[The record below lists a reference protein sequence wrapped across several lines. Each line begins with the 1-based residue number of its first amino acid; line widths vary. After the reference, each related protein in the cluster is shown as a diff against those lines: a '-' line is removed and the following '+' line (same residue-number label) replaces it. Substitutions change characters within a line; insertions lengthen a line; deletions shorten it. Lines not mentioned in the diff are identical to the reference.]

1 MDRIVRVDVG
11 GEQGPVAIFEPIGK
25 YTGFGG
31 RAMTSAIIC
40 GEVPPD
46 CHPLGPENKLVI
58 APGLMSGSAATTSS
72 RLSVGCKS
80 PLTGTIATAST
91 SGQAAGF
98 LGRLDIAAIVLEGEP
113 KDDKLRVVYIDK
125 DGVSIKEADNLHS
138 LPNYAA
144 CDSLR
149 HEYGDNVAILSIGTA
164 GEMGLANSTIAV
176 SDSLGQP
183 TRHASHGGVGAVM
196 GSKGIKAI
204 VLNAEATDTR
214 MPLASEVFTEAHKK
228 LANDLK
234 LHIATRHDALSDRAS
249 LLSENAIQA
258 LLEGECGLMNLST
271 RGCQSGCVI
280 KCSGFLS
287 GNGCNCEYLV
297 TAWALCGITDMSS
310 ASKLDYLS
318 DDYGFDSIEMG
329 LAIGLAMEVGVI
341 PYGDVEG
348 AVKLITMAGKGK
360 PLGRIVGSGVE
371 IVAKCYGIESSA
383 MIKSQ
388 AIRAYGLHTRAKL
401 NVKQDLVSRAV
412 DHTTGYATAL
422 KVLTADCPYPSLDP
436 ELLKDLPGNLD
447 TVLAAMDATGFCL
460 FVAFAL
466 FDHPETFEAMIGT
479 INGLYDLNLDIDD
492 MIKLGQRTLSLEND
506 FDKKTIMGNQKHSF
520 WRF

>member
-1 MDRIVRVDVG
+1 
-11 GEQGPVAIFEPIGK
+11 
-25 YTGFGG
+25 
-31 RAMTSAIIC
+31 MTSGIIC
-40 GEVPPD
+40 NEVPPE
-46 CHPLGPENKLVI
+46 CHPLGAENKLVI

-80 PLTGTIATAST
+80 PLTGTITTAST
-91 SGQAAGF
+91 SGQVAGF
-98 LGRLDIAAIVLEGEP
+98 LGRLDIAAIVLEGEAQ
-113 KDDKLRVVYIDK
+113 DDKLRTIYIDK
-125 DGVSIKEADNLHS
+125 DRVEIQEAEELEM
-138 LPNYAA
+138 LPNYAC
-144 CDSLR
+144 CDLLR
-149 HEYGDNVAILSIGTA
+149 SKYGDHVSILSIGTS

-196 GSKGIKAI
+196 GAKGIKAVI
-204 VLNAEATDTR
+204 INAEDTDTR
-214 MPLASEVFTEAHKK
+214 LPLDEAVFRKAHDK
-228 LANDLK
+228 LATDLK
-234 LHIATRHDALSDRAS
+234 LHIATRHETTPGRSS
-249 LLSENAIQA
+249 LLSENAVQA

-287 GNGCNCEYLV
+287 GNGGNCEYLV

-310 ASKLDYLS
+310 AAKLDYMS
-318 DDYGFDSIEMG
+318 DDYGFDSIELG
-329 LAIGLAMEVGVI
+329 LAIGLAMEVGVLA
-341 PYGDVEG
+341 YGDVEG
-348 AVKLITMAGKGK
+348 VERLISMAGKGK

-388 AIRAYGLHTRAKL
+388 AIRAYGLHTRTKI
-401 NVKQDLVSRAV
+401 NVRQDTVSRAV
-412 DHTTGYATAL
+412 DHSTGYATAL
-422 KVLTADCPYPSLDP
+422 KILTTDSSDQTLDP
-436 ELLKDLPGNLD
+436 EILKDLPGNLE

-466 FDHPETFEAMIGT
+466 FDHPETFDAMVGT
-479 INGLYDLNLDIDD
+479 INGLYGLNLDIDD
-492 MIKLGQRTLSLEND
+492 VIKLGQRTLSLEDD
-506 FDKKTIMGNQKHSF
+506 FDKKAVLGRQKQNF